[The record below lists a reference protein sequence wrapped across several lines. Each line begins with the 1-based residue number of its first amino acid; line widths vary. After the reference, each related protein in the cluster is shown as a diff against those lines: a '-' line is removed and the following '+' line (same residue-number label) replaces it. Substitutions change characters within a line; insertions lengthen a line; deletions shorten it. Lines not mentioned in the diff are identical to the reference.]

1 MEWKNEFMISTLVDI
16 NINNMNII
24 HWKFKYELYELIFM
38 MIAIIIQCKNNL
50 LQIERKTPEI
60 SYQYVSLAES
70 FSSHIRPKL

>member
-1 MEWKNEFMISTLVDI
+1 MEWKNEFMTSTLVDI

-24 HWKFKYELYELIFM
+24 HWKFTYEFLIKYELIFM

-60 SYQYVSLAES
+60 SYQYVGLAEIVF
-70 FSSHIRPKL
+70 FSY